1 MVSNSAPHRLPDL
14 EGWAIF
20 AKVVEAGSF
29 ARAALELG
37 LSKATVSKAI
47 GRLEARLGTR
57 LMHRTAR
64 RLSLTGAG
72 RAAAESA
79 ARLVAVAEAADAEA
93 VSQSVEPH
101 GVVRLALPMSFGLRH
116 VAPLL
121 PELVARF
128 PKLSV
133 DLHLS
138 DAVVDLVGEGFDLA
152 LRIADLPSS
161 SLRVRRICTVRRI
174 LVGSPAYFARHGR
187 PAHPRDLEGHACLG
201 YAYLPVPDRW
211 RFVDAGGEAVTVAPS
226 GPLRANNA
234 DALTPMLLAGQGL
247 AVQPEF
253 MVWQDLASGLLE
265 PALPG
270 WSMPDLALNIVLPPG
285 GLRPAR
291 VAAVVDFLAA
301 RLAAA
306 PWAIP
311 EAMSG
316 AAASV
321 EAAPARVS

>member
-1 MVSNSAPHRLPDL
+1 MVSKIAPHRLPDL

-20 AKVVEAGSF
+20 AKVVEQGAF
-29 ARAALELG
+29 ARAAAELG

-47 GRLEARLGTR
+47 SRLEERLGTR

-64 RLSLTGAG
+64 RLSLTAAG

-79 ARLVAVAEAADAEA
+79 ARLLGEAEAAEAEA

-101 GVVRLALPMSFGLRH
+101 GVVRLAAPMSFGLRH

-121 PELVARF
+121 PELLDLF

-152 LRIADLPSS
+152 LRIAVLPSS
-161 SLRVRRICTVRRI
+161 SLKARRICAVRRI
-174 LVGSPAYFARHGR
+174 LVGAPAYFARHGR
-187 PAHPRDLEGHACLG
+187 PAHPRDLEAHACLG

-211 RFVDAGGEAVTVAPS
+211 RFENGAGEVATVLPK

-253 MVWQDLASGLLE
+253 MVWQDLAAGLLE

-270 WSMPDLALNIVLPPG
+270 WSMADLALNIVLPPG

-291 VAAVVDFLAA
+291 VTAVVDFLAA

-306 PWAIP
+306 PWA
-311 EAMSG
+311 G
-316 AAASV
+316 AAG
-321 EAAPARVS
+321 RVS

>member
-1 MVSNSAPHRLPDL
+1 MVSISAPHRLPDL

-29 ARAALELG
+29 ARAAAELG

-47 GRLEARLGTR
+47 GRLEERLGTR
-57 LMHRTAR
+57 LLHRTAR

-72 RAAAESA
+72 RAAAERA
-79 ARLVAVAEAADAEA
+79 ARLIAEAEAAEAEA

-101 GVVRLALPMSFGLRH
+101 GVVRLAAPMSFGLRH

-121 PELVARF
+121 PELMARY
-128 PKLSV
+128 PKLSM

-152 LRIADLPSS
+152 LRIATLPSS
-161 SLRVRRICTVRRI
+161 SLKARRICAVRRI
-174 LVGSPAYFARHGR
+174 LVGAPAYFARHGR
-187 PAHPRDLEGHACLG
+187 PRHPRDLEQHQCLG

-211 RFVDAGGEAVTVAPS
+211 RFVDGGGDVVTVVPH

-234 DALTPMLLAGQGL
+234 DALTPMLLAGAGL

-265 PALPG
+265 PALEG

-291 VAAVVDFLAA
+291 VSAVVDFLAA

-306 PWAIP
+306 PWASVP
-311 EAMSG
+311 
-316 AAASV
+316 AAGIKAAGPSSAV
-321 EAAPARVS
+321 EPGL